1 MTWLDAVAL
10 DTMIVHTTHGE
21 VVKGLKAAVYDD
33 CLIVREAHLLE
44 YPGKPPE
51 DDSVTLLA
59 GDFVIPRE
67 RVHYL
72 QRLSNGNG
80 DE

>member
-1 MTWLDAVAL
+1 MTWLEAVTL
-10 DTMIVHTTHGE
+10 ETVIVHTTHGE
-21 VVKGLKAAVYDD
+21 VMKGLKAAVHDD

-44 YPGKPPE
+44 YPGKPAE

-72 QRLSNGNG
+72 QRLPNGAG
-80 DE
+80 E